1 MTLNLIKLCV
11 GIEDIDHL
19 VHVHRARLNAA
30 RSNGEPEVLRHITR
44 NTPRRAAEVLDGGS
58 LYWVIRRVI
67 AVRQPIIGLEGIER
81 EDGRPA
87 CAIILANQYI
97 RTVPRR
103 SRAFQ
108 GWRYFSSEDA
118 PADLSQGQALI
129 TNDLPPEMAA
139 ELREL
144 GLL

>member
-1 MTLNLIKLCV
+1 M
-11 GIEDIDHL
+11 
-19 VHVHRARLNAA
+19 A
-30 RSNGEPEVLRHITR
+30 RSNGEPEVLRHVTR
-44 NTPRRAAEVLDGGS
+44 NTPRRAAEVLDGDS

-67 AVRQPIIGLEGIER
+67 AVRQPIIGLENVER
-81 EDGRPA
+81 KDGRAA
-87 CAIILANQYI
+87 CAIILSNRYI

-108 GWRYFSSEDA
+108 GWRYFTSDDA
-118 PADLSQGQALI
+118 PADLSQGQASPKK
-129 TNDLPPEMAA
+129 DLPPEMAA

>member
-1 MTLNLIKLCV
+1 MTLNLSKLCV

-30 RSNGEPEVLRHITR
+30 RSNGETEVLRHITR

-58 LYWVIRRVI
+58 LYWVSRRVI
-67 AVRQPIIGLEGIER
+67 AVRQPIVGLEDAER

-87 CAIILANQYI
+87 CAIILANQHI

-108 GWRYFSSEDA
+108 GWRYFSPEDA
-118 PADLSQGQALI
+118 PADLSPGRDSHS
-129 TNDLPPEMAA
+129 NDLPPEMAA

-144 GLL
+144 GLI

>member
-19 VHVHRARLNAA
+19 INVHHARINAA
-30 RSNGEPEVLRHITR
+30 RSNGEPAVVRHVTR

-67 AVRQPIIGLEGIER
+67 SVRQPIIGLESVER

-87 CAIILANQYI
+87 CAIILANQHI

-103 SRAFQ
+103 FRAFQ
-108 GWRYFSSEDA
+108 GWRYLPGEDA
-118 PADLSQGQALI
+118 PADLSQGQASI
-129 TNDLPPEMAA
+129 RNDLPPEMAA

>member
-1 MTLNLIKLCV
+1 VTLNLIKLCV

-19 VHVHRARLNAA
+19 IHVHRARLNAA
-30 RSNGEPEVLRHITR
+30 RSDGEPEVLRHITR

-58 LYWVIRRVI
+58 LFWVIRRVI
-67 AVRQPIIGLEGIER
+67 AVRQPIIGLEGVER

-97 RTVPRR
+97 RTVPRQ

-139 ELREL
+139 ELKEL

>member
-19 VHVHRARLNAA
+19 VHVQRARLNAA

-118 PADLSQGQALI
+118 PADLSQQQALI
-129 TNDLPPEMAA
+129 TSSLPPEMAA
-139 ELREL
+139 ELKEL

>member
-11 GIEDIDHL
+11 GVEDIDHL
-19 VHVHRARLNAA
+19 INVHRARINAA
-30 RSNGEPEVLRHITR
+30 RSNGEPEVLRHVTR
-44 NTPRRAAEVLDGGS
+44 STPRRAAEVLDGGS

-67 AVRQPIIGLEGIER
+67 AVRQPIIGLESIER

-108 GWRYFSSEDA
+108 GWRYFSKEDA
-118 PADLSQGQALI
+118 PADLDQEQASI
-129 TNDLPPEMAA
+129 ENDLPSEMAA

>member
-1 MTLNLIKLCV
+1 MTVHLIKLCV

-30 RSNGEPEVLRHITR
+30 RSDGEPEVLRHITR
-44 NTPRRAAEVLDGGS
+44 NTPQRAAEVLDGGS

-67 AVRQPIIGLEGIER
+67 AVRQPIIGLEGVER

-87 CAIILANQYI
+87 CAIILANQHI

-108 GWRYFSSEDA
+108 GWRYFPTEDA
-118 PADLSQGQALI
+118 PADLSHGRASI
-129 TNDLPPEMAA
+129 KKDLPPEMAA
-139 ELREL
+139 ELSEL

>member
-19 VHVHRARLNAA
+19 IHVHRARLNAA
-30 RSNGEPEVLRHITR
+30 RSDGESEVLRHITR

-129 TNDLPPEMAA
+129 TNDLPPQMAA
-139 ELREL
+139 ELKEL